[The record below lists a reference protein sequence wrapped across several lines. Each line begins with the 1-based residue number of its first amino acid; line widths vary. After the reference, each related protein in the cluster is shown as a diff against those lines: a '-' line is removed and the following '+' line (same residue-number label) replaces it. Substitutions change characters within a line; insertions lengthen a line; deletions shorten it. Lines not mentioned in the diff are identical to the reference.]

1 MSVKMPPPSGMMEI
15 LSRFLLLTIG
25 MIIGSISVVVFLVPA
40 QIAPAGITGIAVISN
55 VLLNTPI
62 GMLTLLMNI
71 PILYLAYRMLGGWKM
86 LISTIY
92 VVVTFSFFIDLVT
105 PLFPVEGVS
114 DNHLLNAIFGGVVGG
129 VGAGLVLRGGG
140 TFGGTSTLAR
150 ILQVKYGMPLSST
163 YLYSNILIVGLAGI
177 LLGWESALFA
187 LVTLVM
193 DGATSDYLLEGPSVI
208 RTGVIITSKPQD
220 VSDAIIQNLGRG
232 VTSWQGT
239 GMYTGES
246 RHVLY
251 VVINR
256 TQVNALRQVV
266 VDIDEKAFIVIGQ
279 GHAAYGEGFRN
290 AR

>member
-1 MSVKMPPPSGMMEI
+1 MPPPSGMMEI

-150 ILQVKYGMPLSST
+150 ILQIKYGMPLSST

-232 VTSWQGT
+232 VTSWQGM

>member
-1 MSVKMPPPSGMMEI
+1 MSVKIPPPSGLMEI
-15 LSRFLLLTIG
+15 ASRFVLLTAG

-40 QIAPAGITGIAVISN
+40 QIAPAGITGIAVIAN
-55 VLLNTPI
+55 ALWNTPI

-71 PILYLAYRMLGGWKM
+71 PILYLAFRMLGGWRM

-92 VVVTFSFFIDLVT
+92 VVVAYSFLIDLVT
-105 PLFPVEGVS
+105 PMLPADGVS

-150 ILQVKYGMPLSST
+150 ILQIKYGMPLSST
-163 YLYSNILIVGLAGI
+163 YLYANILIVGLAGV

-208 RTGVIITSKPQD
+208 RTAVIITSKPRE

-232 VTSWQGT
+232 VTSWEGT

-251 VVINR
+251 VVVNR
-256 TQVNALRQVV
+256 TQVNGIRQVV
-266 VDIDEKAFIVIGQ
+266 IDIDEKAFIVIGQ
-279 GHAAYGEGFRN
+279 GHAAYGEGFRTP
-290 AR
+290 R